1 MIKAVHQDKDSYR
14 LDFASL
20 EKNRSGK
27 TPSWIQRMRKAAIL
41 HFDEIGFPSVKN
53 EEWKY
58 TNTAPLAR
66 IPFKLAGGGPDSL
79 TLEAIKRLSF
89 TDLKCDRVVFVNGHY
104 QKELSSQ
111 SGFPEGIQVVSLAAI
126 LRDDP
131 KLVEPHLGQYA
142 LCQEHAFNALNTAFI
157 RDGAVVIVEEGKVA
171 EEPIHLVYVST
182 STEEATVSHP
192 RNLVLAGRN
201 SQVTIVESYI
211 GFGSGVYFTN
221 PVTELIAGE
230 NAIVDHYKLQDES
243 KNAFHVATMQFHL
256 NRDSSVRTFSITL
269 GGSLVR
275 NHIIAVLDGEG
286 SECALNGIFLVS
298 GQQHIDNH
306 TRIEHAKPHCSSRE
320 LYKGILDGRSRGVFH
335 GRILVH
341 PGAQKTDSKQTSSNL
356 LLSDRALINT
366 QPQLEIYAD
375 DVKCTHGATIGQL
388 DSDAVFYLR
397 SRGIGEQAAR
407 SLLIYAFASEIVE
420 KIRLKPLR
428 DQLDSFLLTWLPKD
442 ELIKEAF

>member
-1 MIKAVHQDKDSYR
+1 
-14 LDFASL
+14 
-20 EKNRSGK
+20 
-27 TPSWIQRMRKAAIL
+27 MRKAAIR
-41 HFDEIGFPSVKN
+41 HFDEIGFPSVKD

-58 TNTAPLAR
+58 TNIAPLVR
-66 IPFKLAGGGPDSL
+66 IPFKLAGCGSDPL
-79 TLEAIKRLSF
+79 TAEAFERLGF
-89 TDLKCDRVVFVNGHY
+89 TDLKCNRAVFVDGHY
-104 QKELSSQ
+104 RKELSSRN
-111 SGFPEGIQVVSLAAI
+111 GLPEGIRVISLAEI

-131 KLVEPHLGQYA
+131 KSVEPYLGRYA
-142 LCQEHAFNALNTAFI
+142 LYQDQAFNALNTAFI
-157 RDGAVVIVEEGKVA
+157 RDGAVVIAEKGKVV

-182 STEEATVSHP
+182 SAEKATVSYP

-230 NAIVDHYKLQDES
+230 NAVVDHYKLQDES
-243 KNAFHVATMQFHL
+243 KNAYHMATMQFHL

-275 NHIIAVLDGEG
+275 NHINAVLDGEG
-286 SECALNGIFLVS
+286 SECTLNGIFLVS

-306 TRIEHAKPHCSSRE
+306 TRLEHAKPHCSSRE

-335 GRILVH
+335 GRILVR
-341 PGAQKTDSKQTSSNL
+341 PGAQKTDSKQTNNNL
-356 LLSDRALINT
+356 LLSDQALINT
-366 QPQLEIYAD
+366 KPQLEIYAD

-388 DSDAVFYLR
+388 DSDAIFYLR

-420 KIRLKPLR
+420 KIRLEPLR
-428 DQLDSFLLTWLPKD
+428 EQLDGFLFTWLPKGR
-442 ELIKEAF
+442 LIKEAF